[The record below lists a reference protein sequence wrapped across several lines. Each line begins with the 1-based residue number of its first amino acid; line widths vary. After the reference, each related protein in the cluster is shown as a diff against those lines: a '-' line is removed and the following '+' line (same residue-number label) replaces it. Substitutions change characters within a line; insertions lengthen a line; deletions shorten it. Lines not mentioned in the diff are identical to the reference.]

1 MDTGDVSYQKPRS
14 QNDYKDLI
22 WSLAPLVLICLV
34 IAGIASQCSFSTG
47 GPKQGKIP
55 DFNVK
60 AALTDD
66 ARLLSFPIRLPAL
79 PDTDPNKW
87 TPNSGSHDTITGTGG
102 GDTSTVGFITPEG
115 TYMQLTQSNAT
126 VDVLAKKYAPNR
138 TVSGTQQHGGHM
150 WSIYAEPGTEPTWIS
165 DFGDVRI
172 LIKGAGNGAAFDTLS
187 TAMGQAQPLPRS

>member
-1 MDTGDVSYQKPRS
+1 MSYQKPRS

-47 GPKQGKIP
+47 GPKQGQIP
-55 DFNVK
+55 KFDAK

-66 ARLLSFPIRLPAL
+66 ARLMSFPIRLPVL

-115 TYMQLTQSNAT
+115 TYMQLTQSNASA
-126 VDVLAKKYAPNR
+126 DALAKKYANGRPASGSEVR
-138 TVSGTQQHGGHM
+138 ADHKWTV
-150 WSIYAEPGTEPTWIS
+150 YAEQGSEPAWIT
-165 DFGDVRI
+165 DFGDVRV
-172 LIKGAGNGAAFDTLS
+172 LIKGAGNANAFNTLS
-187 TAMGQAQPLPRS
+187 TAVGQAQPLPRG

>member
-1 MDTGDVSYQKPRS
+1 MSYQKPRS

-47 GPKQGKIP
+47 GPTQGRIP
-55 DFNVK
+55 NFDAK

-66 ARLLSFPIRLPAL
+66 ARHLSFPIRLPAL
-79 PDTDPNKW
+79 PDADPDKW

-102 GDTSTVGFITPEG
+102 GDTSTVGFITPQG

-126 VDVLAKKYAPNR
+126 VDALAKKYAP
-138 TVSGTQQHGGHM
+138 TKTGSGTQRYGDHM
-150 WSIYAEPGTEPTWIS
+150 WNVYAEPGSESAWIS
-165 DFGDVRI
+165 DFGDVRV
-172 LIKGAGNGAAFDTLS
+172 LIKGAGNAAAFGTLA